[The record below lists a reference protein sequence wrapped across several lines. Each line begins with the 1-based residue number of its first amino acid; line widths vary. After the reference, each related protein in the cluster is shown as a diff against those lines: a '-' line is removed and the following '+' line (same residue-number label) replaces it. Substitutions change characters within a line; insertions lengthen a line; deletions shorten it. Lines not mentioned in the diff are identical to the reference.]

1 MSAPSGTVAS
11 SIKQRQLSHL
21 NSQMAQLH
29 ANLSD
34 FNELIHTTCTQYQ
47 SIENLGKLHA
57 AMFMASHAVFE
68 NDNFSGQETQDE

>member
-1 MSAPSGTVAS
+1 MSTPTSATVSS

-34 FNELIHTTCTQYQ
+34 FNELIHTTCTQYK
-47 SIENLGKLHA
+47 SIEKLGKLHA
-57 AMFMASHAVFE
+57 SLLMASHGVFE
-68 NDNFSGQETQDE
+68 SDNFSNDS